1 MRIFVCCISSAA
13 RTCILYF
20 FHSTNQR
27 YSKWLSNLHHMNEML
42 ELFTST
48 FLCSASPNKWVLQ
61 RMHNAVCVS
70 CFLWIC
76 VRARLFSIVHAHK
89 FYFTDDNAIF
99 FSFSFRWCFFFRV
112 ACASDS
118 NEHIE
123 TTAIANTTCNRFG
136 RI

>member
-61 RMHNAVCVS
+61 RMHNAVCV
-70 CFLWIC
+70 C
-76 VRARLFSIVHAHK
+76 VCVLFFVNLYARTAFFRLCMHTNSISPMITQFFFFVLFPMV
-89 FYFTDDNAIF
+89 F
-99 FSFSFRWCFFFRV
+99 FSC
-112 ACASDS
+112 CMC
-118 NEHIE
+118 E
-123 TTAIANTTCNRFG
+123 
-136 RI
+136 